1 MTERQKMNALNIAIA
16 AEFELCEKLTEFL
29 AQSVLDIGRVSV
41 VEIVPF
47 NEEQGVRFNQR
58 AVEQISPDE
67 ADWSK
72 FDYLLFAG
80 NAGHAPH
87 MANAA
92 EAGCVVIDMKGVSAA
107 ISGVPVVVP
116 SVNDGDLT
124 ELRAR
129 NIVAMPD
136 PQVSQLVL
144 SMARFIEENR
154 LNHVLVTSLL
164 PASYMDGETVGRLA
178 GQTARLL
185 NGVPLDENEQ
195 RLAFDVFPKSA
206 GNLTAQFQKIFPA
219 LNVTFHS
226 IQTPVF
232 YGMAQK
238 VTALSDYELET
249 SQLLNQWQHNDF
261 IQVEERVITPVLN
274 GETESDEETVKLHLG
289 NLSAVENGIEFW
301 SVADEQRFNLAFLTV
316 KLLEKIARQL
326 H

>member
-1 MTERQKMNALNIAIA
+1 MNKLNIAIA
-16 AEFELCEKLTEFL
+16 AEFELCGKLTEFL
-29 AQSVLDIGRVSV
+29 ERSVLDIGRVSI

-58 AVEQISPDE
+58 AVEQISPDK

-80 NAGHAPH
+80 NVAHAPY

-92 EAGCVVIDMKGVSAA
+92 EAGCMVIDMKGISAT

-116 SVNDGDLT
+116 SVNDDGLA
-124 ELRAR
+124 ELRLR
-129 NIVAMPD
+129 NIVALPD
-136 PQVSQLVL
+136 PQVSQLAL
-144 SMARFIEENR
+144 SMAQFIEENR
-154 LNHVLVTSLL
+154 LNHILVTSLL
-164 PASYMDGETVGRLA
+164 PASYTDGETVSRLA

-185 NGVPLDENEQ
+185 NGIPLDENEQ

-206 GNLTAQFQKIFPA
+206 VNLTAQLQKIFPA

-226 IQTPVF
+226 IQAPVF

-238 VTALSDYELET
+238 VTALSDYEPET
-249 SQLLNQWQHNDF
+249 TGLLNQWRNNDL
-261 IQVEERVITPVLN
+261 IQVEELMMTPVLN

-289 NLSAVENGIEFW
+289 SLSAVENGIEFW